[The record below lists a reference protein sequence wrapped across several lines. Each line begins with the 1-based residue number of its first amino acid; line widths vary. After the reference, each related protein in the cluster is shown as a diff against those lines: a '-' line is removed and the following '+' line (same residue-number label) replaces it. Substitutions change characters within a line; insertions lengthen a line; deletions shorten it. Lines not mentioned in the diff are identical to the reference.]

1 MERSMKK
8 KIFLMLIIFC
18 LILIAFL
25 YQNRLTG
32 KAIISSEASIT
43 SLRIN
48 DLEID
53 DKVIIDKFTKIL
65 SNYEYGNERS
75 SEIYTSDRS
84 DITITFMSDEKPFY
98 LVIGKTNYISGYTNK
113 SYQIKNYDELVTEVK
128 QLFND
133 IIIENKLK

>member
-1 MERSMKK
+1 MKK
-8 KIFLMLIIFC
+8 NFFMLIIFC

-32 KAIISSEASIT
+32 KAIISSDASIT

-48 DLEID
+48 DFEID

-65 SNYEYGNERS
+65 SHYEYGNKRS
-75 SEIYTSDRS
+75 SEVYTSDRS
-84 DITITFMSDEKPFY
+84 DIIITFMSDENPFY
-98 LVIGKTNYISGYTNK
+98 LVIGKTNYISVYTNK
-113 SYQIKNYDELVTEVK
+113 SYHIKNYDELVTEVN

-133 IIIENKLK
+133 ITIENKLK